1 MSTIREESFR
11 KELGALKSTTALRD
25 NRSALG
31 SGQCS
36 ELQVSHLQ
44 NGGGIASR
52 AWARNKRQGFSTG
65 LAFRNSYRYL
75 IYMSHS
81 PMTKALLSPF
91 LKIKKKFKSSPKDIL
106 SLLLEREEGRE
117 TNIDVR
123 EKL

>member
-52 AWARNKRQGFSTG
+52 AWARNKR

-117 TNIDVR
+117 TNNDER